1 MTPWQ
6 WKWFKRRTAIEPV
19 FGHLKQNHRLQRN
32 YLKGTEGDQINA
44 LLAGCGF
51 NLRKLLRAFFL
62 FLFKERL
69 FILSSSFID
78 SVRTFFDQYD
88 PENRVFQG

>member
-1 MTPWQ
+1 MNRSSVTSN
-6 WKWFKRRTAIEPV
+6 RITDSSAITSREP
-19 FGHLKQNHRLQRN
+19 
-32 YLKGTEGDQINA
+32 EGDQINA